1 LPVVRS
7 LLGPYLVFLSSTV
20 NGYEWYFYFNFNWK
34 LLLFL
39 KRSLISKGSFH
50 FFSNNS
56 DFLYFAPFNQA
67 KCTPLIK
74 LWRHSYI
81 DLHLSSCIKLWR
93 YWPILVTKT
102 SAAIGRT
109 KPDIF

>member
-1 LPVVRS
+1 LW
-7 LLGPYLVFLSSTV
+7 GPYWVHIWFSFHQLWMGMNDTFI
-20 NGYEWYFYFNFNWK
+20 
-34 LLLFL
+34 
-39 KRSLISKGSFH
+39 LISIESYYFSSRDHWFPKEASIS
-50 FFSNNS
+50 FSNNS

-81 DLHLSSCIKLWR
+81 HLHLSSCIKLWR